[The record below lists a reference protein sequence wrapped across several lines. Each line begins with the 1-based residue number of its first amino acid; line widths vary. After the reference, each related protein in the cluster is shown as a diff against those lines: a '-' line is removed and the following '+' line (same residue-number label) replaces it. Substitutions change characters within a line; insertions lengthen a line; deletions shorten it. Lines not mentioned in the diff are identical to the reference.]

1 MSAQRVAT
9 FSLVYSKSC
18 SVCSMLCHFDVCVF
32 ACDQKNVGARK
43 FWVSPDLSYVLLA
56 YDIRQVVAQLIHLLS
71 CLNF

>member
-1 MSAQRVAT
+1 
-9 FSLVYSKSC
+9 
-18 SVCSMLCHFDVCVF
+18 MLCHFDVCVF